1 MEIRDVKVWFSQF
14 GITTPSMPK
23 RKVCYMPMAKITY
36 TDKKIKAK
44 QISLLDCG
52 VIGGFSSCTLTK
64 KNYLGTACGETF
76 FCVISKMQILVFDA
90 EGNFKS
96 NLNTEETGLIISVAE
111 DSLFCLKNGKTLS
124 GYTKDGALIGKR
136 EFTEEESREFS
147 AEVEASIKFENSL
160 T

>member
-1 MEIRDVKVWFSQF
+1 MEIKDIKVWFSQF
-14 GITTPSMPK
+14 GITSSSMPK
-23 RKVCYMPMAKITY
+23 RKVCYIPMAKITY

-44 QISLLDCG
+44 EISLLDCG
-52 VIGGFSSCTLTK
+52 VIGAFDSCTLTK
-64 KNYLGTACGETF
+64 KNYLGTVCGESF
-76 FCVISKMQILVFDA
+76 FCVISKKQILVYDA

-96 NLNTEETGLIISVAE
+96 SLNSKETGLIISVEE
-111 DSLFCLKNGKTLS
+111 DSFLCLKNGKTLS
-124 GYTKDGALIGKR
+124 GYTKDGVLIRKR